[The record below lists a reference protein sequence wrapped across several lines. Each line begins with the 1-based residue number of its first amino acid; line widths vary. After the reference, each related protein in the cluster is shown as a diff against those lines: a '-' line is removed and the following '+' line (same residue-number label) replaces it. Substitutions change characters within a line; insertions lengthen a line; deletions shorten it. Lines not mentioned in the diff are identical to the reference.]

1 MKKRMEKVSKEKGK
15 EVEEEPSHTA
25 EWAELNPSKCDGLLN
40 IQDKCP
46 VQSIDDYQCSGNL
59 EVDFPELCALVGLR
73 EIPEVRPLTAAPPS
87 SKRAMENIQD
97 QIFSESCMTIWS
109 PKPRLHI
116 ELENEDSLSVKRVRI
131 SGWRVDEAMARVLS
145 KTLPSLGNLQ
155 SLEMWQIGLTDTI
168 LTSMKNIISMCSK
181 LRTVVL
187 EGTPI
192 PENSYHILLG
202 EDSMI
207 THLSLR
213 NNCIGEDGARLI
225 SLALSKTL
233 QSLNMAFNSVGDAG
247 AVYLAQGLRLNR
259 TLLYLSL
266 ANNHIGDV
274 GASHLAQ
281 VIGPFALTHEE
292 IVERRRQLKR
302 KDQLLISEDSECES
316 ALSIPSSSSL
326 ECNIK
331 SATKRKDGTKK
342 EEKLPTN
349 QTVTT
354 TGKKEDPK
362 VAKKRTSDTKIPQGR
377 GGKSDEKDKH
387 PSVKEQETEEVVET
401 QSPLL
406 NPAIQSTGGK
416 VIYPGNT
423 TLLSLNLSGNK
434 LTQQSLQMFLSSVAC
449 QGKRGLQYISLNR
462 NSFPPD
468 CEVFL
473 KLQEIMSLRNPV
485 NRTTSAQAEAEQG
498 QAA

>member
-1 MKKRMEKVSKEKGK
+1 MKKRMEKVSKEKGR

-25 EWAELNPSKCDGLLN
+25 VLN
-40 IQDKCP
+40 IPDKCP
-46 VQSIDDYQCSGNL
+46 VQSIDDYQCSGNP
-59 EVDFPELCALVGLR
+59 EVDFPELCSLVGLR
-73 EIPEVRPLTAAPPS
+73 EIPKVRPLTAAPS
-87 SKRAMENIQD
+87 SSERAMENSQD
-97 QIFSESCMTIWS
+97 EIFFESCMTIWS

-145 KTLPSLGNLQ
+145 KTLPSLRNLQ

-202 EDSMI
+202 EHSMI

-213 NNCIGEDGARLI
+213 NNHIREEGARLI
-225 SLALSKTL
+225 SLALSKNL
-233 QSLNMAFNSVGDAG
+233 QSLNMAFNAVGDAG

-292 IVERRRQLKR
+292 IVERRKQLKR
-302 KDQLLISEDSECES
+302 KEQLLICEDSKSES

-326 ECNIK
+326 EHNIK
-331 SATKRKDGTKK
+331 SATKQKDGTTMD
-342 EEKLPTN
+342 EKLPTN
-349 QTVTT
+349 QTTT
-354 TGKKEDPK
+354 TTSSTGKKEDPK
-362 VAKKRTSDTKIPQGR
+362 VAKKRTSDTKIPHGR
-377 GGKSDEKDKH
+377 SGKSDEKDKH
-387 PSVKEQETEEVVET
+387 PSVKEQETEEVVEM

-434 LTQQSLQMFLSSVAC
+434 LTQQSLQMFLTSVAC

-473 KLQEIMSLRNPV
+473 KLQEIMSLKNPV

-498 QAA
+498 QVA

>member
-302 KDQLLISEDSECES
+302 KDQL
-316 ALSIPSSSSL
+316 
-326 ECNIK
+326 
-331 SATKRKDGTKK
+331 DGTKK

>member
-1 MKKRMEKVSKEKGK
+1 
-15 EVEEEPSHTA
+15 
-25 EWAELNPSKCDGLLN
+25 
-40 IQDKCP
+40 
-46 VQSIDDYQCSGNL
+46 
-59 EVDFPELCALVGLR
+59 
-73 EIPEVRPLTAAPPS
+73 
-87 SKRAMENIQD
+87 
-97 QIFSESCMTIWS
+97 
-109 PKPRLHI
+109 
-116 ELENEDSLSVKRVRI
+116 
-131 SGWRVDEAMARVLS
+131 
-145 KTLPSLGNLQ
+145 
-155 SLEMWQIGLTDTI
+155 
-168 LTSMKNIISMCSK
+168 
-181 LRTVVL
+181 
-187 EGTPI
+187 
-192 PENSYHILLG
+192 
-202 EDSMI
+202 MI

-302 KDQLLISEDSECES
+302 KDQL
-316 ALSIPSSSSL
+316 
-326 ECNIK
+326 
-331 SATKRKDGTKK
+331 DGTKK